1 MRGHSAT
8 AVTVFG
14 RAVLSSAIL
23 WLVGGV
29 VVQGIFLASRQS
41 TLIVMSDGT
50 RRGQAVWIG
59 AQCLVAA
66 LAIALA
72 TIATFSAVDFSDPR
86 AGRLRTSA
94 ACGLLLLLGLVG
106 VWLAYA
112 VLHLQRT
119 LGAGLAGA
127 VVIGAL
133 SGLGVVWWRADPG
146 QQTARSYVRP
156 VPVRRGGRSWGS
168 RAR

>member
-1 MRGHSAT
+1 MRGRPAT
-8 AVTVFG
+8 ALAVFG
-14 RAVLSSAIL
+14 RAVLSSAVL
-23 WLVGGV
+23 WLVGGGI
-29 VVQGIFLASRQS
+29 VQGIFLATHQS

-66 LAIALA
+66 LAIAAA

-86 AGRLRTSA
+86 AGRMRTMA
-94 ACGLLLLLGLVG
+94 ACGLLLALGLLG
-106 VWLAYA
+106 VWLAY
-112 VLHLQRT
+112 VLLHLQRA

-133 SGLGVVWWRADPG
+133 AGLAVVWWRADP
-146 QQTARSYVRP
+146 ARLVGP
-156 VPVRRGGRSWGS
+156 AHAPPAVRRSGQSWGS
-168 RAR
+168 R